1 MRSLAQQKDALIYLA
16 GGDIRQPKS
25 GGDLMSK
32 EEISR
37 QAYSRWEAE
46 GRPDG
51 QHERHWREA
60 EEATQS
66 NALPQTWSS
75 DHAGGISPKTKV
87 SKSKPAKPARSGAKA
102 KPGDQASV
110 I

>member
-1 MRSLAQQKDALIYLA
+1 
-16 GGDIRQPKS
+16 
-25 GGDLMSK
+25 MSK

-66 NALPQTWSS
+66 NALPQSCFRPCWRDIAKDESLEKQTGKARPQWRQT
-75 DHAGGISPKTKV
+75 KT
-87 SKSKPAKPARSGAKA
+87 
-102 KPGDQASV
+102 
-110 I
+110 

>member
-1 MRSLAQQKDALIYLA
+1 MNN
-16 GGDIRQPKS
+16 
-25 GGDLMSK
+25 

-37 QAYSRWEAE
+37 QAYARWEAE

-60 EEATQS
+60 EEATRL

-75 DHAGGISPKTKV
+75 DHAGGV
-87 SKSKPAKPARSGAKA
+87 YQRRKSRKANLQSQAVMAASQNRKIRRALYSCKEFGSHPPERDMSG
-102 KPGDQASV
+102 GC
-110 I
+110 

>member
-1 MRSLAQQKDALIYLA
+1 
-16 GGDIRQPKS
+16 
-25 GGDLMSK
+25 MSK

-37 QAYSRWEAE
+37 QAYARWEAE

-66 NALPQTWSS
+66 SALPQTWSS
-75 DHAGGISPKTKV
+75 DHAGAVSPKTKA
-87 SKSKPAKPARSGAKA
+87 SKSKPATPARSEAKS

>member
-1 MRSLAQQKDALIYLA
+1 
-16 GGDIRQPKS
+16 
-25 GGDLMSK
+25 MSK

-60 EEATQS
+60 EQATQLS
-66 NALPQTWSS
+66 ALPQNWSS

-87 SKSKPAKPARSGAKA
+87 SKSKPAKPGRNGG
-102 KPGDQASV
+102 KPKPSDQASV

>member
-1 MRSLAQQKDALIYLA
+1 
-16 GGDIRQPKS
+16 
-25 GGDLMSK
+25 MSK

-37 QAYSRWEAE
+37 QAYLRWEAE
-46 GRPDG
+46 GRPDD

-75 DHAGGISPKTKV
+75 DHAGGISPKTGPQR
-87 SKSKPAKPARSGAKA
+87 SKSEARRSGERYIVAKNL
-102 KPGDQASV
+102 QAIRPAATCRADTDTKSLHV
-110 I
+110 NLS